1 MLTYQESKDRNT
13 VRAYD
18 SRGCQV
24 AVATYLIGGGIW
36 WATQT
41 ATLDGKRGRGDTYR
55 QAIAAYLGIE
65 MTEAEM
71 DERQSRWAASNPDDD
86 NGVR

>member
-1 MLTYQESKDRNT
+1 MRYQESKDRNT

-24 AVATYLIGGGIW
+24 AVATYLVGGGIW

-41 ATLDGKRGRGDTYR
+41 ATLDGKRGRGDTYQ

-65 MTEAEM
+65 MTDAEM
-71 DERQSRWAASNPDDD
+71 DERQSRWTASNPDDD

>member
-24 AVATYLIGGGIW
+24 AVANYSWQGGRWVASSTG
-36 WATQT
+36 
-41 ATLDGKRGRGDTYR
+41 LFEGSRGTGDTY
-55 QAIAAYLGIE
+55 QEAIAAYLGIE

>member
-1 MLTYQESKDRNT
+1 MRYQESKDRNT

-18 SRGCQV
+18 SRGAQV
-24 AVATYLIGGGIW
+24 AVANYSWQGGRWVASSTG
-36 WATQT
+36 
-41 ATLDGKRGRGDTYR
+41 LFEGSRGTGDTYQ

-65 MTEAEM
+65 MTEAETYQR
-71 DERQSRWAASNPDDD
+71 DARWAAANPDDD